1 MAEVTIII
9 PVYNAG
15 KYINECLSS
24 LYNQTLKNLEVLVI
38 NDGST
43 DDTESNVISFKESH
57 PDFNLILITVE
68 NGGAAKARNIGI
80 RKATSRYIGFI
91 DADDTVDRRMFE
103 EMLLAA
109 VNYDADIVSCDFYWQ
124 YVKKKKRQYLRNLN
138 NPKDLFFGAWAAPW
152 NKLYRKSMLLNNDIY
167 FTEGYTYEDTSF
179 YLKYI
184 PYCKNIIHI
193 SKPFVNWRQY
203 NASTMGRNQDKRISQ
218 IFPVLEE
225 SIEFYKQN
233 NMYCQYQRE
242 LEYFCVKLLWGSSMY
257 RICQV
262 HGKHDR
268 RRYINM
274 TFSWL
279 NLFFPDWKQNYYLKK
294 GIRGIYIRSLTPFTA
309 DLYSRI
315 IYLLR
320 YYGRNRM

>member
-1 MAEVTIII
+1 MTEVTIII
-9 PVYNAG
+9 PAYNAG
-15 KYINECLSS
+15 KYINECLNS

-43 DDTESNVISFKESH
+43 DDTENNVISFKESH
-57 PDFNLILITVE
+57 PDFNLILVAVE

-80 RKATSRYIGFI
+80 RKATGSYIGFI
-91 DADDTVDRRMFE
+91 DADDTVDKTMFE
-103 EMLLAA
+103 EMLLSAIK
-109 VNYDADIVSCDFYWQ
+109 YDADIVSCDFYWQ
-124 YVKKKKRQYLRNLN
+124 YEKEKKRESLGIINT
-138 NPKDLFFGAWAAPW
+138 PKDLFFGAWAAPW
-152 NKLYRKSMLLNNDIY
+152 NKLYRKSMLLDNCIY
-167 FTEGYTYEDTSF
+167 FTEGFTYEDTSF

-184 PYCKNIIHI
+184 PFCKSIVHI
-193 SKPFVNWRQY
+193 SKPFVNWRQSDT
-203 NASTMGRNQDKRISQ
+203 STMGRKQDKRISQ

-225 SIEFYKQN
+225 AIDFYKQN
-233 NMYCQYQRE
+233 DMFYQYQKE
-242 LEYFCVKLLWGSSMY
+242 LEYFCAKLLWGSSMY

-262 HGKHDR
+262 RNKNDR

-279 NLFFPDWKQNYYLKK
+279 ELFFPDWKQNCYLEK

-309 DLYSRI
+309 ELYSRI
-315 IYLLR
+315 IYLVR